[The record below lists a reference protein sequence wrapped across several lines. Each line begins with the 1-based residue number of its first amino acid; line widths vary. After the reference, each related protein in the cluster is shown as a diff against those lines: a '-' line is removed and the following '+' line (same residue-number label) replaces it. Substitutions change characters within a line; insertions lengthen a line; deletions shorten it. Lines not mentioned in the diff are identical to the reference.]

1 MFEDRRGFLK
11 GLMGVSLNVLGAT
24 NSRVFAQNT
33 GTLPAPQES
42 GIDHIVTVMMENR
55 SFDHFFG
62 WLPGANGRQAGLS
75 YADNSGAAHMTY
87 WLAPDYTG
95 CGHPDPDHSYG
106 PDRVAYDNG
115 AMDGF
120 LRAAGNDVYTIGY
133 YVESD
138 IPFYASLAQAY
149 MPCDNWFAAVL
160 GPTFPNR
167 MFLWAAQTD
176 RPDDSISLTSLPT
189 IFDRLASRGISHRYY
204 FNNVPYL
211 SLWGLKYMF
220 STALFSDFLSDA
232 ASGNLPAVSYV
243 DPNYTVLD
251 DGTGNDNHP
260 HADIRNGDA
269 FLCKVFNALANG
281 PKWANTVLIVTF
293 DEWGGFFE
301 HVAPPRVIAPNNVD
315 TDLVNGA
322 ALLGFR
328 VPTVIAS
335 PFTFGAGVNSALY
348 DHTAAL
354 KLIEWRWGLQPLT
367 ARDGSAA
374 IGNPALSFNFDS
386 PTAQVPALPQGNPV
400 FAAPCFESGI
410 FSFAEP
416 GRSSQS
422 APPVGKP
429 SEFTALA
436 NSTMVR
442 DWMLNP
448 RFQGASLPRYL

>member
-1 MFEDRRGFLK
+1 
-11 GLMGVSLNVLGAT
+11 
-24 NSRVFAQNT
+24 
-33 GTLPAPQES
+33 
-42 GIDHIVTVMMENR
+42 
-55 SFDHFFG
+55 
-62 WLPGANGRQAGLS
+62 
-75 YADNSGAAHMTY
+75 
-87 WLAPDYTG
+87 
-95 CGHPDPDHSYG
+95 
-106 PDRVAYDNG
+106 
-115 AMDGF
+115 
-120 LRAAGNDVYTIGY
+120 
-133 YVESD
+133 
-138 IPFYASLAQAY
+138 
-149 MPCDNWFAAVL
+149 
-160 GPTFPNR
+160 
-167 MFLWAAQTD
+167 
-176 RPDDSISLTSLPT
+176 
-189 IFDRLASRGISHRYY
+189 
-204 FNNVPYL
+204 
-211 SLWGLKYMF
+211 
-220 STALFSDFLSDA
+220 
-232 ASGNLPAVSYV
+232 
-243 DPNYTVLD
+243 
-251 DGTGNDNHP
+251 
-260 HADIRNGDA
+260 
-269 FLCKVFNALANG
+269 
-281 PKWANTVLIVTF
+281 VLIVTF

>member
-1 MFEDRRGFLK
+1 MFADRRTFVK
-11 GLMGVSLNVLGAT
+11 GMVGTSLNLIGASA
-24 NSRVFAQNT
+24 SRTFAQNM
-33 GTLPAPQES
+33 GTQPAPQES
-42 GIDHIVTVMMENR
+42 GIDHIVMVTMENC
-55 SFDHFFG
+55 SFDHLFG
-62 WLPGANGRQAGLS
+62 WLPGGNGRQAGLS
-75 YADNSGAAHMTY
+75 YIDNSGVAHSTY

-95 CGHPDPDHSYG
+95 CGHPDPNHSYG

-133 YVESD
+133 YVETD
-138 IPFYASLAQAY
+138 IPFYAALAQAY
-149 MPCDNWFAAVL
+149 MACDNWFAAIL

-167 MFLWAAQTD
+167 MFIWAAQTD
-176 RPDDSISLTSLPT
+176 RLDDSVSLTSLPT
-189 IFDRLASRGISHRYY
+189 IFDRLSNQGVSHRYY

-211 SLWGLKYMF
+211 ALWDLKYIS
-220 STALFSDFLSDA
+220 STSLFSDFLSDA
-232 ASGNLPAVSYV
+232 ASGNLPSVSFV

-251 DGTGNDNHP
+251 DGTGNDDHP

-301 HVAPPRVIAPNNVD
+301 HVAPPRVVAPNNVD

-335 PFTFGAGVNSALY
+335 PFTSGAGVNSALY

-374 IGNPALSFNFDS
+374 INNPALSFNFAS
-386 PTAQVPALPQGNPV
+386 PVAQVPALPQVNPV
-400 FAAPCFESGI
+400 FAPPCFEGGI
-410 FSFAEP
+410 FSSAEP
-416 GRSSQS
+416 AGRPQT
-422 APPVGKP
+422 APAAGKP
-429 SEFTALA
+429 NEFTALA
-436 NSTMVR
+436 NSEAVR
-442 DWMLNP
+442 NWMSNP
-448 RFQGASLPRYL
+448 RFKSTSLPR